1 MAPPEISVTKSR
13 TDCALTQ
20 QMVGGVK
27 ASSTGVKSMSADMFL
42 DLPTMSAPSGE
53 QRRTDASAQV
63 ERAGWCCRRPDSGM
77 CTCCSR
83 AAVMAFIILRPA
95 PEEGRSS
102 RQCVRP
108 SCLGSLPPRQPSIL
122 SYPNLRRAQS
132 PPGCSTSL
140 AQTAAL
146 STIAPGSSRPAPPR
160 EAVLVGGEW
169 EAKAQGQSTGDNQ
182 GAQGSSC

>member
-1 MAPPEISVTKSR
+1 
-13 TDCALTQ
+13 
-20 QMVGGVK
+20 MVGGVK

-42 DLPTMSAPSGE
+42 DLPTMSAPSGK

-146 STIAPGSSRPAPPR
+146 STIAPAR
-160 EAVLVGGEW
+160 L
-169 EAKAQGQSTGDNQ
+169 GQSHP
-182 GAQGSSC
+182 ARLSSLGESGKPRHKG